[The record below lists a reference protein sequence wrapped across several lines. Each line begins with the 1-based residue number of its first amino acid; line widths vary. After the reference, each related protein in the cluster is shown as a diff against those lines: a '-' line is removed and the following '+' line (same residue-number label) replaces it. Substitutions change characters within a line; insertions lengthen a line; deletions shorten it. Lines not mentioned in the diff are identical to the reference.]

1 MTAVRS
7 LAERFQL
14 SADAEMLVTLDGRR
28 LTYRDVRGH
37 AEFLAG
43 WARDGGL
50 RPGDTICVE
59 LANSPEFVVWY
70 FACFFGGFVMVPVNP
85 ELSAEDKAHILSVAS
100 PKLTVNAANMP
111 VLGSAVPSALPPT
124 DWSDDAVGVI
134 FFTSGTTDRPKGVM
148 HSWSSLIANVM
159 AFNEQCGLGPKT
171 RMLHVLPM
179 AYMAG
184 FLNTVLSPV
193 MAGGTVIEGPRFGP
207 QSLLDFWSLPLRER
221 VNAIWITPSIAA
233 ALLRA
238 KRDVAR
244 AHAAVAGFEHIFCGT
259 APLHDTVRRDFLAG
273 FGKPLQE
280 SYGTSEQMLLSVQSV
295 ADATTLRNVGQ
306 PLKTADLAFAE
317 SEPGIAEI
325 HVASRHLGYLTADGV
340 LAPAIGIDGRTP
352 TGDAGRLVD
361 GRLEITGR
369 LKDLIIRGGINV
381 SPVAVE
387 NALGETDGVKDIAVI
402 GVPHPF
408 WGESIVACLEVLP
421 GVDEA
426 AVIAAVELK
435 ARERLGKAFRPDRI
449 CVVKA
454 FPRATTGKIQKR
466 LLREDFAE

>member
-28 LTYRDVRGH
+28 LTYRDVRAH

-43 WARDGGL
+43 WARNSGL

-59 LANSPEFVVWY
+59 LANSPEFITWY

-85 ELSAEDKAHILSVAS
+85 ELSAEDKAHILSVAN
-100 PKLTVNAANMP
+100 PRLTIEAATMP
-111 VLGSAVPSALPPT
+111 DMDAAASSSLPP
-124 DWSDDAVGVI
+124 DWRDDAVGVI

-148 HSWSSLIANVM
+148 HSWSSLIANVA
-159 AFNEQCGLGPKT
+159 AFNEQCALGPGT

-193 MAGGTVIEGPRFGP
+193 MAGGSVIEGPRFGP

-221 VNAIWITPSIAA
+221 ANAIWITPSIAA

-238 KRDVAR
+238 KRDTAR
-244 AHAAVAGFEHIFCGT
+244 AQTAVAGFEHIFCGT
-259 APLHDTVRRDFLAG
+259 APLHDTVRQDFLSS
-273 FGKPLQE
+273 FGKPLLE

-295 ADATTLRNVGQ
+295 EDAKSLRNVGQ
-306 PLKTADLAFAE
+306 PLATADLAFVE

-325 HVASRHLGYLTADGV
+325 HVASRHLGYLTADGI
-340 LAPAIGIDGRTP
+340 LAPVIDADGRTP

-387 NALGETDGVKDIAVI
+387 NALGGTEGVKDIAVI

-408 WGESIVACLEVLP
+408 WGESIVACLEILP
-421 GVDEA
+421 GADEA
-426 AVIAAVELK
+426 TVIATVEAR
-435 ARERLGKAFRPDRI
+435 ARERLGKAFRPDRV

>member
-14 SADAEMLVTLDGRR
+14 SADTEMLATLDGRR
-28 LTYRDVRGH
+28 LTYRNVQEH

-43 WARDGGL
+43 WARDRGL
-50 RPGDTICVE
+50 RPHDTICVE
-59 LANSPEFVVWY
+59 LSNSPEFVVWY
-70 FACFFGGFVMVPVNP
+70 FACFFGGFVMAPVNP

-100 PKLTVNAANMP
+100 PKLTISAANMP
-111 VLGSAVPSALPPT
+111 AMGSAVPSTLPP
-124 DWSDDAVGVI
+124 DWSDDAVGII

-148 HSWSSLIANVM
+148 HSWSSLIANVT
-159 AFNEQCGLGPKT
+159 AFNERCSLGSET

-184 FLNTVLSPV
+184 FLNTVLSTV
-193 MAGGTVIEGPRFGP
+193 MAGGTVIEGQRFGP

-221 VNAIWITPSIAA
+221 ANAIWITPSIAA

-238 KRDVAR
+238 RRDNTR

-295 ADATTLRNVGQ
+295 EDATTMRNVGQ
-306 PLKTADLAFAE
+306 PLDTANLAFVE

-325 HVASRHLGYLTADGV
+325 YVASRHLGYLTAEGI
-340 LAPAIGIDGRTP
+340 LEPAVDAHGRTP

-361 GRLEITGR
+361 SRLEITGR

-387 NALGETDGVKDIAVI
+387 NALGGTDGIKDIAII

-408 WGESIVACLEVLP
+408 WGESIVACLEVFP
-421 GVDEA
+421 GVDET
-426 AVIAAVELK
+426 AVVAAVEAK

-454 FPRATTGKIQKR
+454 FPRATTGKVQKR